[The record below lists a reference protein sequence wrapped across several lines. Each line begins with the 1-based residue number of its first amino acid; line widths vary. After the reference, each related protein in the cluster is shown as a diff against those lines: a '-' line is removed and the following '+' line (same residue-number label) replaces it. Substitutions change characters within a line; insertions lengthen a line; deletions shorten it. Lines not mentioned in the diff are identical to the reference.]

1 MAKIKLVAHIGT
13 SLRIAFASSTSETLQ
28 TFPLSFDPSDAI
40 NALFKNLP
48 YLRVICKNNY
58 FPVQI

>member
-28 TFPLSFDPSDAI
+28 TFPFSFDPFDAI
-40 NALFKNLP
+40 NALFKKLQ
-48 YLRVICKNNY
+48 YFSVIVRQNY
-58 FPVQI
+58 FPIQM